1 MSESA
6 QGAGKVPVSTGED
19 RRIRKT
25 KAALYRA
32 LVGQVLEKGYE
43 AVTVQ
48 DLLEAADVGR
58 STFYTHFSGKEDL
71 LRLGFAQLRDEL
83 AAVVEGQ
90 GGGATMAFSL
100 PLLRHAQAHA
110 PLYRAMMGERG
121 AAVAQFQI
129 RALVSELV
137 RQDIRGRPLPEGL
150 PVDLV
155 VEALV
160 GAFLNMLL
168 FWLEKRPKLTPE
180 AVDAAFREVVTG
192 VTRPHA

>member
-1 MSESA
+1 MSESG
-6 QGAGKVPVSTGED
+6 QNAGKVPVSAGED

-25 KAALYRA
+25 KAALYQA

-48 DLLEAADVGR
+48 DLLNAADVGR

-83 AAVVEGQ
+83 AAATGGQ
-90 GGGATMAFSL
+90 GPGSAVAFSL

-121 AAVAQFQI
+121 ATVAQFQI

-137 RQDIRGRPLPEGL
+137 RQDLRGRSLPEAL
-150 PVDLV
+150 PLDLA

-160 GAFLNMLL
+160 GAFLTMLL

-180 AVDAAFREVVTG
+180 AVDAAFREVVVGITG
-192 VTRPHA
+192 